1 MGLSQTLPHVPL
13 LSADV
18 ILCPFTI
25 NQTLS
30 MTAFLI
36 FVSPSRKLW
45 KLWTVLENPPISIVS
60 HRFAVICW
68 CVSFPP

>member
-1 MGLSQTLPHVPL
+1 MGFSWTLTHVPL

-18 ILCPFTI
+18 NLCPFTI

-45 KLWTVLENPPISIVS
+45 KLWTVLENPPISNES